1 MAVQYNRLFK
11 MMIDRKMTPAELRDQ
26 AGISSSIITHL
37 KKDEFISVRHRKNM
51 QGDAVRRRRNSGV
64 YAGQRRKEAV
74 TMMDAEQRE
83 AARQFVSRWHGK
95 GNEDED
101 GRSYWLDFWSIPWD
115 EESDRACEF

>member
-11 MMIDRKMTPAELRDQ
+11 MMIDRKMTPAGLRDQ
-26 AGISSSIITHL
+26 ASISSSIITHL

-64 YAGQRRKEAV
+64 YAGQGRKEAV

-83 AARQFVSRWHGK
+83 SARQFVNRCHGK

-101 GRSYWLDFWSIPWD
+101 GRSYWLDFG
-115 EESDRACEF
+115 

>member
-1 MAVQYNRLFK
+1 
-11 MMIDRKMTPAELRDQ
+11 
-26 AGISSSIITHL
+26 
-37 KKDEFISVRHRKNM
+37 M
-51 QGDAVRRRRNSGV
+51 QGDAVRRTQNSGV

>member
-1 MAVQYNRLFK
+1 MAVQYNRPFK
-11 MMIDRKMTPAELRDQ
+11 MMIDRKMTPTELRDQ

-37 KKDEFISVRHRKNM
+37 KKDESISLSGIEKII
-51 QGDAVRRRRNSGV
+51 QGDAVRRRRYSGI

-95 GNEDED
+95 GNEDEG
-101 GRSYWLDFWSIPWD
+101 GRSYWLDFWSIPWG
-115 EESDRACEF
+115 